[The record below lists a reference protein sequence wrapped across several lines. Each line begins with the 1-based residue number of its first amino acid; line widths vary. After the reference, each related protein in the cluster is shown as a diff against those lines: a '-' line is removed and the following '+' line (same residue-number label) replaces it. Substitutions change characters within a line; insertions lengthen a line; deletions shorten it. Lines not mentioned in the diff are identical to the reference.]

1 MGNYLCLMRM
11 NKPIGTLLL
20 LWPTL
25 WALLVASNGFP
36 PAKIVIVFSL
46 GVLLTRSAG
55 CIINDLFDVKFDKHV
70 QRTKRR
76 PLVTGAVNRKQALCL
91 FIIICLLAFFMAITF
106 LKSATVKMVIPAV
119 LLMIS
124 YPLMKR
130 FFALPQAYLG
140 FAYSFGI
147 LMVFVELT
155 GSLNLNAAILFLAN
169 VFWVFGYDTIY
180 ALVDMDDDLKIGIK
194 TSAVTFKKYVG
205 LWLAIFY
212 TVFIVALLILGIKLN
227 YGLVYWLCLFYA
239 AILLCYQIFVV
250 VKKKKER
257 YFKMF
262 LLNNWVGLIICVGMV
277 FNYWWQ
283 IR

>member
-1 MGNYLCLMRM
+1 MGNYFRLMRM
-11 NKPIGTLLL
+11 DKPIGALLL

-55 CIINDLFDVKFDKHV
+55 CIINDLFDMKFDKHV
-70 QRTKRR
+70 QRTQRR
-76 PLVTGAVNRKQALCL
+76 PLVTGAISRKHALYL
-91 FIIICLLAFFMAITF
+91 FILLCLLAFALAIIF
-106 LKSATVKMVIPAV
+106 LKPATVRMAIPAV
-119 LLMIS
+119 LLMVS

-130 FFALPQAYLG
+130 FFAVPQAYLG

-155 GSLNLNAAILFLAN
+155 GALNINAVFLFVAN

-194 TSAVTFKKYVG
+194 TSAVTFKQYVG
-205 LWLAIFY
+205 LWIAIFY
-212 TVFIVALLILGIKLN
+212 TVFILDLLILGVKLN
-227 YGLVYWLCLFYA
+227 YSLLYWVCLMYA
-239 AILLCYQIFVV
+239 ATLLGYQLFVV
-250 VKKKKER
+250 VKKKKEC

-262 LLNNWVGLIICVGMV
+262 LLNNWVGLIICVGIV
-277 FNYWWQ
+277 LNYWWQ
-283 IR
+283 VR